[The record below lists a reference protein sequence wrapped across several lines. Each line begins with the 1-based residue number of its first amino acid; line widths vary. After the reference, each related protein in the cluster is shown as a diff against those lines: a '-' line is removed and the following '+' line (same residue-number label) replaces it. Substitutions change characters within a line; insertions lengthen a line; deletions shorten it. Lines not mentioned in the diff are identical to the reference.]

1 MNFKKF
7 IKLKEEV
14 PQDEP
19 MSEDE
24 ELLFNSLVQMVQQK
38 EVSDCVA
45 VKRQVN
51 PWKILTPAISFL
63 SVIAITLTLIFTL
76 NQTKD
81 FKYNDANI
89 ISSLSTFTETKT
101 DLNYVDVNYIEPY
114 VNEIYMSYDAESND
128 KLYYS
133 VLANIGTSK
142 INLIIVINDKFKY
155 NFKFTEEP
163 TTRQLND
170 YTIIYS
176 SESSRVDPQI
186 KYMGWIQV
194 ETETV
199 YFDYVQMPAMGDEA
213 FFESIQQIIKLKN

>member
-7 IKLKEEV
+7 IKLKEEIQ
-14 PQDEP
+14 QDEP

-45 VKRQVN
+45 VKRRVN

-63 SVIAITLTLIFTL
+63 GIIAITLTFIFTL
-76 NQTKD
+76 NRSKD
-81 FKYNDANI
+81 FKYSDENI
-89 ISSLSTFTETKT
+89 QSTESTFIDMNSEFKWF
-101 DLNYVDVNYIEPY
+101 DLAYIEPY
-114 VNEIYMSYDAESND
+114 INKVFVSYDSISND
-128 KLYYS
+128 NLYYTCIAEIELS
-133 VLANIGTSK
+133 
-142 INLIIVINDKFKY
+142 IIYLTVVINEKYDYKFEIANDAVSK
-155 NFKFTEEP
+155 E
-163 TTRQLND
+163 LND

-186 KYMGWIQV
+186 KYKGWIKV

>member
-1 MNFKKF
+1 
-7 IKLKEEV
+7 
-14 PQDEP
+14 

-45 VKRQVN
+45 VKRRVN

-76 NQTKD
+76 NHSKD
-81 FKYNDANI
+81 FKFNDENLKSVK
-89 ISSLSTFTETKT
+89 SSFYEMQS
-101 DLNYVDVNYIEPY
+101 DLNYVDLSYIE
-114 VNEIYMSYDAESND
+114 NKISDIYMAFDSESNI
-128 KLYYS
+128 KLYYKCNS
-133 VLANIGTSK
+133 DILLME
-142 INLIIVINDKFKY
+142 LIIVINENYEY
-155 NFKFTEEP
+155 NFEMQDDFVSK
-163 TTRQLND
+163 QLND
-170 YTIIYS
+170 YTVYYS

-186 KYMGWIQV
+186 KYKGWIKV

>member
-7 IKLKEEV
+7 IKLKKEV
-14 PQDEP
+14 SQDEP

-45 VKRQVN
+45 VKRRVN

-76 NQTKD
+76 NHSKD
-81 FKYNDANI
+81 FKFNDENLKSVK
-89 ISSLSTFTETKT
+89 SSFYEMQS
-101 DLNYVDVNYIEPY
+101 DLNYVDLSYIE
-114 VNEIYMSYDAESND
+114 NKISDFYMAFDSESNI
-128 KLYYS
+128 KLYYKCNS
-133 VLANIGTSK
+133 DILLME
-142 INLIIVINDKFKY
+142 LIIVINENYEY
-155 NFKFTEEP
+155 NFEMQDDFVSK
-163 TTRQLND
+163 QLND
-170 YTIIYS
+170 YTVYYS

-186 KYMGWIQV
+186 KYKGWIKV

-213 FFESIQQIIKLKN
+213 FLDRKSTRLNSSHIH

>member
-45 VKRQVN
+45 VKRRVN

-133 VLANIGTSK
+133 VLANIDTSK

-186 KYMGWIQV
+186 KYMGWIKV

>member
-7 IKLKEEV
+7 IKLKEEIQ
-14 PQDEP
+14 QDEP

-24 ELLFNSLVQMVQQK
+24 ELLFNSLVQIVQGK
-38 EVSDCVA
+38 EDCVSA
-45 VKRQVN
+45 KRRIN

-63 SVIAITLTLIFTL
+63 GVVAITLTCIFALSRSNDYVYNYENIKNDQTL
-76 NQTKD
+76 FSNMQAD
-81 FKYNDANI
+81 IKYFDIILNSADQINRYYDSETNDNLYYTCIAEIELSIIYLTVVINEKYDYKFEIANDA
-89 ISSLSTFTETKT
+89 
-101 DLNYVDVNYIEPY
+101 V
-114 VNEIYMSYDAESND
+114 
-128 KLYYS
+128 
-133 VLANIGTSK
+133 SK
-142 INLIIVINDKFKY
+142 
-155 NFKFTEEP
+155 E
-163 TTRQLND
+163 LND

-186 KYMGWIQV
+186 KYKGWIKV